1 MTCGQ
6 YYLVQLYS
14 KYGLSNETYARI
26 IGTYNIIIYNEL
38 PQIILT
44 KEWISLTVS
53 VNNHFYLISII
64 RSVFIV
70 YNSST

>member
-1 MTCGQ
+1 MTYGQ
-6 YYLVQLYS
+6 YCLVQLYS
-14 KYGLSNETYARI
+14 KYGQSNEKYARI
-26 IGTYNIIIYNEL
+26 IGTYNIIIFDEL
-38 PQIILT
+38 PQILLT
-44 KEWISLTVS
+44 KEWISLTMS